1 MPMPRL
7 LVILLLAVC
16 FAISFQAIVELE
28 GNQPIP
34 SLLAGLCDSGG
45 RRPCP

>member
-7 LVILLLAVC
+7 LAILLLAVC
-16 FAISFQAIVELE
+16 FAISFQAIVELDDSHP
-28 GNQPIP
+28 NP